1 MSIQLILLP
10 VFAQIAL
17 TAGLG
22 FWLVQ
27 ARIGA
32 LKRGETK
39 MAAVALSTDAWPQPV
54 KNIGA
59 AYNNQFELPVL
70 LYALVI
76 LALITR
82 KADFLFVIMEWI
94 FVILRI
100 SQAYIHATSKALI
113 WRFRF
118 FVTGAVL
125 LTLMWVIFAFHI
137 LAAPAVGAL

>member
-10 VFAQIAL
+10 VFVQIAL

-22 FWLVQ
+22 FWLVR
-27 ARIGA
+27 ARIGTF
-32 LKRGETK
+32 KRGEAK
-39 MAAVALSTDAWPQPV
+39 MAAVAASTEAWPQPV

-59 AYNNQFELPVL
+59 AYDNQFQLPVL
-70 LYALVI
+70 LYVLVI

-94 FVILRI
+94 FIILRI
-100 SQAYIHATSKALI
+100 SQAYVHTTSNALI

-125 LTLMWVIFAFHI
+125 LTLMWVIFAVHI